1 MSKKHFSI
9 LLVVTVVVGLAV
21 LLLPS
26 RTSDEASMEPGLYLP
41 ELAAAINDVAQV
53 QITTGGGE
61 EVITL
66 LRGDSGWVVQESYEY
81 PADWSVLRPL
91 LVSLSQ
97 AEVVEA
103 KTDNPEYYHRLGV
116 QDVDNPDAQGTLV
129 AFPGD
134 ATLPAVI
141 IGNAAQGRE
150 GQYLR
155 RQGDTQSVLVDQGFR
170 LPINAAG
177 WLDRS
182 VVDLPQ
188 DEVLSVE
195 VSHADGETIR
205 ISRVS
210 TDVTDF
216 TLENLPEGRKTRSAY
231 SINQLAS
238 VLDGLQLE
246 SVVPADEVSW
256 EDAGELR
263 VTMDSGLQVTALL
276 TADEEYRWVRLE
288 ASGADEAAE
297 VADAINQKAQG
308 WAYQV
313 PLYKYD
319 SANKR
324 MEDLLEPLEEE

>member
-21 LLLPS
+21 FLLPS
-26 RTSDEASMEPGLYLP
+26 RTSDEASVEPGLYLP
-41 ELAAAINDVAQV
+41 ELAAAINDVDQV
-53 QITTGGGE
+53 QITTAGGE

-66 LRGDSGWVVQESYEY
+66 LRSEDGWVVQESYEY

-91 LVSLSQ
+91 LANLSQ

-103 KTDNPEYYHRLGV
+103 KTANPDYYHRLGV
-116 QDVDNPDAQGTLV
+116 EDVNSADAQGTLV
-129 AFPGD
+129 SFPGN
-134 ATLPAVI
+134 AALPAVI
-141 IGNAAQGRE
+141 IGNAAQGRD

-155 RQGDTQSVLVDQGFR
+155 RQDEAQSVLVDQAFR
-170 LPINAAG
+170 LPVNPAG
-177 WLDRS
+177 WLDRA

-195 VSHADGETIR
+195 VSHADGESVR

-216 TLENLPEGRKTRSAY
+216 TLENLPEGRTTRSAY

-238 VLDGLQLE
+238 VLDGLQMDA
-246 SVVPADEVSW
+246 VVPADEVNW
-256 EDAGELR
+256 EEASELR
-263 VTMDSGLQVTALL
+263 VSMNSGLQVTALL
-276 TADEEYRWVRLE
+276 AEDEEYRWVRLE